1 VVEKEPS
8 TLFFQA
14 PKVVL
19 FVDVGAAI
27 VDAAEK
33 GCDPIRVLRADTPTD
48 AMRMI
53 VELHPLLI
61 LLGESVSAADED
73 AVFQHAS
80 ATGSVLVRQR
90 EVDAFAPE
98 EWMRESVRAAVRL
111 RAIRS
116 I

>member
-1 VVEKEPS
+1 MVEKEPS

-61 LLGESVSAADED
+61 LLGESVSAAENP
-73 AVFQHAS
+73 AGWPEYAATSAASPIRMMGAPTSTKSPS
-80 ATGSVLVRQR
+80 ATR
-90 EVDAFAPE
+90 
-98 EWMRESVRAAVRL
+98 
-111 RAIRS
+111 RS
-116 I
+116 ATTPA